1 LNFKK
6 HRLHSTLPAAVR
18 YGYRG
23 ILALMLA
30 RIAGINA
37 DSWDK
42 YGSSLAAVMPFKDWE
57 NVAIAYAGIYTLR
70 SWYHK
75 DKTVELDNKGGHV
88 ENFNVVLNNVAR
100 ALPSL
105 EPYLKE

>member
-6 HRLHSTLPAAVR
+6 AQT
-18 YGYRG
+18 
-23 ILALMLA
+23 ALDLA
-30 RIAGINA
+30 RSRQVWIPGDTGAHARA